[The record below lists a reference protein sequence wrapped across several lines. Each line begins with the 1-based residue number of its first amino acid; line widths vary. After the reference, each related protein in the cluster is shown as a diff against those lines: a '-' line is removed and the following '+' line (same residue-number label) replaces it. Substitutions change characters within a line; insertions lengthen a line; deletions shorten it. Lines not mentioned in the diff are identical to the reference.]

1 MQYEKITDDEGI
13 DHSRDI
19 NTSRFCDVC
28 QFCLFLN
35 KNFNYEDYACNGC
48 HNLLMMAFSLD
59 NIAILRVGHAY
70 YRCILMGISRNEA
83 LRKLNNA
90 NNLGKRG
97 VV

>member
-28 QFCLFLN
+28 KFCLFPN

-59 NIAILRVGHAY
+59 NIAI
-70 YRCILMGISRNEA
+70 
-83 LRKLNNA
+83 
-90 NNLGKRG
+90 
-97 VV
+97 